1 VRNRVT
7 QIAVVIGAAV
17 LVALPGTA
25 VEAADGVGGIAC
37 TQHPDSAE
45 CDVNARTHGDPTSPT
60 STQSASGSGDERACR
75 LRRLDPQPPP
85 PADTEAGA
93 WYTRDC
99 PANTGM
105 AQSEAIWLDARET
118 AEQLALQARSR
129 LRLPAPV
136 IRLNPAGDQLV
147 RLPTWLSLAGSS
159 WTEQAATASVPGI
172 SVTATASPA
181 RATWRMGDGSTV
193 ACAGPGTPWRHG
205 INPTA
210 PSPDCGHRYVRSS
223 ASAPAGTYLVTVT
236 VAWQVTW
243 ASPGASGQMPEL
255 TATAAKRARVVESQ
269 ALIAG

>member
-1 VRNRVT
+1 MRNRVT
-7 QIAVVIGAAV
+7 QIAVMIGTAV
-17 LVALPGTA
+17 LVALLGTA

-45 CDVNARTHGDPTSPT
+45 CDVNARTRGDPTSPT
-60 STQSASGSGDERACR
+60 STQSGSGSGDERACR

-85 PADTEAGA
+85 PAGTGAGA

-99 PANTGM
+99 PANIGM
-105 AQSEAIWLDARET
+105 AQSEAIWLDAGEAT
-118 AEQLALQARSR
+118 EQLALQARSR

-159 WTEQAATASVPGI
+159 WIERSATASVPGI
-172 SVTATASPA
+172 SVTATARPA

-205 INPTA
+205 MNPTA
-210 PSPDCGHRYVRSS
+210 PSPDCGHQYLRSS
-223 ASAPAGTYLVTVT
+223 ANAPAGAYVVTVMVT
-236 VAWQVTW
+236 WQVTW
-243 ASPGASGQMPEL
+243 ASAGGSGQMPEL
-255 TATAAKRARVVESQ
+255 TTTAATRARVVESQ